1 VFDAAEEIANRQGF
15 DGLTLQAVAG
25 ALGVRPPSLYN
36 HVAGLPAIR
45 RALHLRGL
53 QAQAATYASALEATA
68 ENERPRSICIAQRA
82 FASTCPGIYAAAQ
95 PSVHLPGGDEELLRV
110 GEQLLDVW
118 LDAVAALGLHGD
130 DALHA
135 VRGVRSAVHGFISLE
150 AAGAFGMSIDVD
162 ESSERLV
169 TTLERGLR

>member
-1 VFDAAEEIANRQGF
+1 MI
-15 DGLTLQAVAG
+15 GL
-25 ALGVRPPSLYN
+25 PPSLN
-36 HVAGLPAIR
+36 NLSSASTIAAVIVEPLAGSTGVLVPPKGYLQRLRAI
-45 RALHLRGL
+45 
-53 QAQAATYASALEATA
+53 
-68 ENERPRSICIAQRA
+68 CVAQRA
-82 FASTCPGIYAAAQ
+82 FAAACPGIYAAAQ
-95 PSVHLPGGDEELLRV
+95 PSVHLPDGDEELLRV

-162 ESSERLV
+162 ESFERLV
-169 TTLERGLR
+169 TTLERGLPQTSAPVATARPQAG